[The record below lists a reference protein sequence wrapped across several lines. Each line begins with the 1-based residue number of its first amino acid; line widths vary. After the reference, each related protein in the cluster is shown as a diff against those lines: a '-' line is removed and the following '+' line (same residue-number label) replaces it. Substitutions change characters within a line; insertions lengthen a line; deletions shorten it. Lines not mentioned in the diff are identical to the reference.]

1 MATPDPLPNALLI
14 VGPTGSGKTPLGE
27 HLQARGLRGRS
38 CIHFDFGVR
47 LRAVAAGEIRP
58 AGLAEEEIAT
68 VEKVLKAGNLLEDR
82 AFHIARAILEDF
94 LVRDVEPGTL
104 VVLNGLPRHLGQ
116 ARDVSDLLDVSTVLY
131 LQASTEVVQARIRGN
146 AGGDRGG
153 REDDQ
158 PHAIGMRLWRFAKE
172 TLPLVEHYREAG
184 ARIVM
189 LEVGLDTGPDELAG
203 RLEGGD

>member
-1 MATPDPLPNALLI
+1 MARPDPLPNALLI
-14 VGPTGSGKTPLGE
+14 VGPTGSGKTPLGQ
-27 HLQARGLRGRS
+27 HLQANGLEGRP
-38 CIHFDFGVR
+38 CIHFDFGAR

-58 AGLAEEEIAT
+58 AGLTEAEIRT
-68 VEKVLKAGNLLEDR
+68 VEEVLKAGKLLEDR
-82 AFHIARAILEDF
+82 AFPIARAILEDF
-94 LVRDVEPGTL
+94 LAREVEPGTL

-131 LQASTEVVQARIRGN
+131 LQASPEVVQARIREN

-158 PHAIGMRLWRFAKE
+158 PHAIGMRLSRFAEE
-172 TLPLVEHYREAG
+172 TLPLVEHYREGG

-189 LEVGLDTGPDELAG
+189 LDVGLNTGPDELAG